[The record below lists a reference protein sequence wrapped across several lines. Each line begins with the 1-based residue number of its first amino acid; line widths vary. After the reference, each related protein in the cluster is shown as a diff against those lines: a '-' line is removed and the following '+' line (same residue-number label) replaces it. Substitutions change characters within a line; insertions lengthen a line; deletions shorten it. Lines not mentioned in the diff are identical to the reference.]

1 MGFNG
6 SCKPLFHHLV
16 SSGYF
21 RSLCLGSFPRTA
33 HTHKSIIQ
41 DRGLRR
47 VNEKIHCKALTA
59 DSGTRKMPYID
70 ICVSFALVVFNL

>member
-1 MGFNG
+1 MPGLL
-6 SCKPLFHHLV
+6 P
-16 SSGYF
+16 
-21 RSLCLGSFPRTA
+21 
-33 HTHKSIIQ
+33 THSTHRSIIQ

-70 ICVSFALVVFNL
+70 IFVSFALVVFNFNGTGISEQLLCAIAGGGVVN